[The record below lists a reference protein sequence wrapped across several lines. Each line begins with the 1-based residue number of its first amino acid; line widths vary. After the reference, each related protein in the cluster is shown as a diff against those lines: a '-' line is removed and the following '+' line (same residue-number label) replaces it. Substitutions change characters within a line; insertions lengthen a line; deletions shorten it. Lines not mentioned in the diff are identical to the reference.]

1 MAEHQILPRVLT
13 SDLPGMT
20 RLIYFTVREL
30 VDESGVLQCSQ
41 DFIAK
46 VAGVSRRTVIRHVEI
61 LEAAGHLI
69 VHRAPRNSHVCNVYT
84 LPDYT
89 PPPAAATPPAEAE
102 IPAPEPPA
110 DDPYPPDEL
119 PKLPGLTAAM
129 ILRLVAQYGFTR
141 VSAIIAYAQAQHN
154 LTNPPGFVVRAVQG
168 RVGELDLDEYET
180 NIRFRHNPG
189 MRYVSGEN
197 AAFVNY

>member
-1 MAEHQILPRVLT
+1 MAEHQILPQVLT

-20 RLIYFTVREL
+20 RLIYLTVREL

-69 VHRAPRNSHVCNVYT
+69 VHRAPRNSRVCNVYT

-89 PPPAAATPPAEAE
+89 PPPTAAPPAEAE
-102 IPAPEPPA
+102 IPATKSLLLG
-110 DDPYPPDEL
+110 DPGVL
-119 PKLPGLTAAM
+119 
-129 ILRLVAQYGFTR
+129 
-141 VSAIIAYAQAQHN
+141 
-154 LTNPPGFVVRAVQG
+154 AVQSPP
-168 RVGELDLDEYET
+168 
-180 NIRFRHNPG
+180 FANPN
-189 MRYVSGEN
+189 RTYRTSVL
-197 AAFVNY
+197 